1 MYTVSVI
8 KGNSLT
14 PLRRPESIGLV
25 CASIYVLSLILFIPF
40 AFSTPIHEQAAL
52 KKSHE
57 GITVVE
63 FPHHQVGISSKLQ
76 I

>member
-1 MYTVSVI
+1 M
-8 KGNSLT
+8 KGKLLT

-25 CASIYVLSLILFIPF
+25 CASIYILSLVLFIPF
-40 AFSTPIHEQAAL
+40 AFSTPIHEQVAL

-63 FPHHQVGISSKLQ
+63 FPHHQVGISSFNLQ